1 MIDKESEEYI
11 QFEKLWKGITP
22 KGVNVSKKNSFRS
35 RMKNS
40 CSQEGLEFSKINSF
54 LVYSGKSKVLDSDTV
69 LKGDVK
75 ITTPPRRHLRK
86 F

>member
-40 CSQEGLEFSKINSF
+40 CNQEGLEFSKINSF

-75 ITTPPRRHLRK
+75 ITTPPRRYLRK

>member
-22 KGVNVSKKNSFRS
+22 KGVNVSKKSSFRS

-40 CSQEGLEFSKINSF
+40 CNQEGLEFSKINSF
-54 LVYSGKSKVLDSDTV
+54 IVYSGKSKALDSDTI

>member
-22 KGVNVSKKNSFRS
+22 KGVNVSKKNLFRS

-40 CSQEGLEFSKINSF
+40 CNQEGLEFSKINSF
-54 LVYSGKSKVLDSDTV
+54 LVYSGKSKVLDSDTI
-69 LKGDVK
+69 LKDDVK

>member
-54 LVYSGKSKVLDSDTV
+54 LVYSGKSKVLDSDTI

-75 ITTPPRRHLRK
+75 ITTPPRRYLRK

>member
-1 MIDKESEEYI
+1 MINKESEEYI
-11 QFEKLWKGITP
+11 QFEKLWEGITP

-40 CSQEGLEFSKINSF
+40 CNQEGLEFSKINSF
-54 LVYSGKSKVLDSDTV
+54 LVYSGKSKALDSDTIM
-69 LKGDVK
+69 KGEVK
-75 ITTPPRRHLRK
+75 ITKPPRRHLRK

>member
-40 CSQEGLEFSKINSF
+40 CNQEGLDFSKINSF
-54 LVYSGKSKVLDSDTV
+54 LVYSGKSKALDSDTI

>member
-1 MIDKESEEYI
+1 MIDKGSEEYI

-22 KGVNVSKKNSFRS
+22 KGVNVSKKNSFKS

-40 CSQEGLEFSKINSF
+40 CNQEGLEFNKVNSF
-54 LVYSGKSKVLDSDTV
+54 LVYSGKSKVLDSDTIM
-69 LKGDVK
+69 KGEVK
-75 ITTPPRRHLRK
+75 ITKPPRRHLRK

>member
-22 KGVNVSKKNSFRS
+22 KGVNVSKKNLFRS

-54 LVYSGKSKVLDSDTV
+54 IVYSGKSKALDSDTI

>member
-40 CSQEGLEFSKINSF
+40 CNQEGLEFSKINSF
-54 LVYSGKSKVLDSDTV
+54 FVYSGKSKALDSDTI

>member
-1 MIDKESEEYI
+1 MINKESEEYI
-11 QFEKLWKGITP
+11 LFEKLWEGITP
-22 KGVNVSKKNSFRS
+22 KGVNVSKKNSFKS

-40 CSQEGLEFSKINSF
+40 CNQEGLEFSKINSF
-54 LVYSGKSKVLDSDTV
+54 LVYSGKSKVLDSDTI

>member
-1 MIDKESEEYI
+1 MIDKDSQEYK
-11 QFEKLWKGITP
+11 QFEKLWEGVTP
-22 KGVNVSKKNSFRS
+22 KGKNISKRNSFRS

-40 CSQEGLEFSKINSF
+40 CHQEGLEFSKINSF
-54 LVYSGKSKVLDSDTV
+54 LVYSGNTKAIDPNTI

-75 ITTPPRRHLRK
+75 VTNPPRRHLRK

>member
-1 MIDKESEEYI
+1 MINKESEEYI

-54 LVYSGKSKVLDSDTV
+54 LVYSGKSKVLDSDTI

>member
-22 KGVNVSKKNSFRS
+22 KGVNVSKKSSFRS

-40 CSQEGLEFSKINSF
+40 CNQEGLEFSKINSF
-54 LVYSGKSKVLDSDTV
+54 LVYSGKSKALDSDTI

>member
-40 CSQEGLEFSKINSF
+40 CNQEGLEFSKINSF
-54 LVYSGKSKVLDSDTV
+54 LVYSGKSKALDSDTI

-75 ITTPPRRHLRK
+75 IRTPPRRHLRK

>member
-54 LVYSGKSKVLDSDTV
+54 LVYSGKSKVLDSDTI

>member
-22 KGVNVSKKNSFRS
+22 KGVNVSKKNLFRS

-40 CSQEGLEFSKINSF
+40 CNQEGLEFSKINSF
-54 LVYSGKSKVLDSDTV
+54 LVYSGKSKALDSDTI

>member
-40 CSQEGLEFSKINSF
+40 CSQDGMEFSKINSF
-54 LVYSGKSKVLDSDTV
+54 LVYSGKSKVLDSDTI